1 MCCKEGESEG
11 KDTALYGPSH
21 ANIHFDLKIIIFF
34 SLFPLSRW
42 GLKYE
47 VWCIN
52 RLGAEKKVRNS
63 FFLSD
68 HSFMVISWEYIPNKF
83 LLATS
88 NWSSTKIFNYSSH
101 PVFFPIHIILATLIQ
116 RTFNWSSTNI
126 VITSCLFSDLY
137 HINVLSSP
145 NDFKR
150 QIPVEYLDDIFII
163 DDLPMNKYVVELIP
177 GGHPPKL

>member
-101 PVFFPIHIILATLIQ
+101 PVFFPIHIILAYIQ
-116 RTFNWSSTNI
+116 LVLNQNSH
-126 VITSCLFSDLY
+126 
-137 HINVLSSP
+137 HILS
-145 NDFKR
+145 F
-150 QIPVEYLDDIFII
+150 F
-163 DDLPMNKYVVELIP
+163 
-177 GGHPPKL
+177 

>member
-68 HSFMVISWEYIPNKF
+68 HSFMVDKPARLSF
-83 LLATS
+83 SCSLDLLL
-88 NWSSTKIFNYSSH
+88 NE
-101 PVFFPIHIILATLIQ
+101 
-116 RTFNWSSTNI
+116 
-126 VITSCLFSDLY
+126 
-137 HINVLSSP
+137 
-145 NDFKR
+145 R
-150 QIPVEYLDDIFII
+150 QES
-163 DDLPMNKYVVELIP
+163 
-177 GGHPPKL
+177 

>member
-68 HSFMVISWEYIPNKF
+68 HSFMVDKPARLSFSCSLDLLLNDIDQTNMNRDIRDGNWLSISWEYIPNKF
-83 LLATS
+83 LLAT
-88 NWSSTKIFNYSSH
+88 
-101 PVFFPIHIILATLIQ
+101 
-116 RTFNWSSTNI
+116 FNWKIKNI
-126 VITSCLFSDLY
+126 
-137 HINVLSSP
+137 
-145 NDFKR
+145 R
-150 QIPVEYLDDIFII
+150 R
-163 DDLPMNKYVVELIP
+163 
-177 GGHPPKL
+177 

>member
-52 RLGAEKKVRNS
+52 RLGAEKKIRNS
-63 FFLSD
+63 FVLSD
-68 HSFMVISWEYIPNKF
+68 HSLMGDKPARLSFSCSLD
-83 LLATS
+83 LLL
-88 NWSSTKIFNYSSH
+88 NID
-101 PVFFPIHIILATLIQ
+101 Q
-116 RTFNWSSTNI
+116 TNI
-126 VITSCLFSDLY
+126 NRDIRDG
-137 HINVLSSP
+137 NWLSSQ
-145 NDFKR
+145 NVSLQNRSGQAMVK
-150 QIPVEYLDDIFII
+150 
-163 DDLPMNKYVVELIP
+163 
-177 GGHPPKL
+177 